1 MDVVG
6 VGTATGRIII
16 HNIRLDETL
25 MSFTQDWGPIKS
37 LSFRTGTGTG
47 MMMSC
52 PWRSLPL
59 APSLFTY
66 SPYLY
71 LCLSDGPPIVASGS
85 PQGHI
90 AFWDLERRQLVTQ
103 HRHAHR
109 TSIAGA
115 TFLQGEPILVTNGAD
130 NAIKVKN
137 KTSERDLWKPFDNFL
152 MFNFIFK
159 Y

>member
-25 MSFTQDWGPIKS
+25 MSFTQDWGPITS

>member
-1 MDVVG
+1 MWLVLALQQVASLFTTSDW
-6 VGTATGRIII
+6 TRHWWASHRTGDQSHR
-16 HNIRLDETL
+16 
-25 MSFTQDWGPIKS
+25 S
-37 LSFRTGTGTG
+37 LSEQVHV
-47 MMMSC
+47 MMSC

-90 AFWDLERRQLVTQ
+90 AFWDLERHQLVTQ

-109 TSIAGA
+109 TSIAGV

>member
-6 VGTATGRIII
+6 VGTAIGRIII

-25 MSFTQDWGPIKS
+25 MSFTQDWGPITS